1 MISGRD
7 GDAASGAGHPAYGRR
22 RAVADVASVWL
33 ANNPSAMTLEGT
45 NTWVLR
51 APGARSCVV
60 VDPGPADEEHLRRV
74 GEESP
79 VDLVLLTHGHHDHSA
94 GLPRF
99 AELVGAPTAA
109 IDPRWSSGE
118 PLVDGAVLDVAG
130 LRLEVLHTPGHT
142 DDSACFLVHGG
153 EGAVVLAG
161 DTVLGRGT
169 TVLTGSLR
177 DYLTTLRRL
186 AGLPPGTPLLPGHGA
201 ELPDAAATA
210 RAYLEHR
217 ERRLD
222 QVRAALT
229 QLGATATP
237 AEVVAHVYPDLDPAL
252 SFAAEQSVRAQ
263 LRYLAED
270 G

>member
-1 MISGRD
+1 MTEPRG
-7 GDAASGAGHPAYGRR
+7 GDLPSVAHPAYGRR
-22 RAVADVASVWL
+22 RDVADVASVWL

-51 APGARSCVV
+51 APGATGRVV
-60 VDPGPADEEHLRRV
+60 VDPGPDDEEHLRRV
-74 GEESP
+74 GEEGP
-79 VDLVLLTHGHHDHSA
+79 VELVLLTHGHHDHSA
-94 GLPRF
+94 GLARF
-99 AELVGAPTAA
+99 ADLVGAPSAA

-153 EGAVVLAG
+153 AGPVVLTG

-177 DYLTTLRRL
+177 DYLTTLRGL
-186 AGLPPGTPLLPGHGA
+186 ARVPAGTRLLPGHGA

-210 RAYLEHR
+210 RDYLAHR

-222 QVRAALT
+222 QVRAARAR
-229 QLGATATP
+229 LGATATP
-237 AEVVAHVYPDLDPAL
+237 VEVVAAVYPDLDPAL

-263 LRYLAED
+263 LAYLDEE